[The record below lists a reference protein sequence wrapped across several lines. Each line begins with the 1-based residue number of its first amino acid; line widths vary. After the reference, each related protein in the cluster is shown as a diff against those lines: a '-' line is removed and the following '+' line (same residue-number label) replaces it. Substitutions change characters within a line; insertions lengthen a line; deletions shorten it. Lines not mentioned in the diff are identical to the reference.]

1 MIFWQGSVGSII
13 IAFYIG
19 VLSSAPVPTLPLPAI
34 TFGAPFVAFDLAA
47 GINSDTVTYTY
58 RETVLCDPTS
68 KTVNA

>member
-1 MIFWQGSVGSII
+1 M
-13 IAFYIG
+13 
-19 VLSSAPVPTLPLPAI
+19 LSSAPIPTLPLPAI

-58 RETVLCDPTS
+58 REIVLCDPTS